1 MRRIG
6 ISPCRKDALRG
17 FAPRSARPN
26 NAEGKETQR
35 RMKTERISELLIACL
50 RWEMTGTPVEASP
63 LTADECAAL
72 CTLAETHDAAHTVWR
87 ALKDSAAFS
96 ECSACDAVRRMER
109 AAHRCEYRFLLL
121 QTTLARATAALSAAG
136 IDHVP
141 LKGAVLRPLW
151 THPVGRLSCDVDILV
166 REQDLARAV
175 DTLLS
180 ALKAEQRGQSGH
192 DISLF
197 TSDNVHIELH
207 FSLLEEE
214 IPLPSDALLAD
225 PFAFCTGDGHAKVMP
240 DAYLYLYHVTHVAK
254 HVLNGGC
261 GVRPVLDTWVL
272 CHRTAPDVEGRAR
285 LLREGGLDRFAACV
299 QTLAAVWIDGATP
312 TDESDSLG
320 AFVLRGGV
328 YGSDDGR
335 SGVHAGREGRVR
347 YALSRLFLPLSVMRR
362 YYPVLQR
369 HPYLLPVLWLWR
381 PLTLVFG
388 RGGKERRRA
397 LRQAQ
402 SVDTAAWGL

>member
-1 MRRIG
+1 MRTSCDI
-6 ISPCRKDALRG
+6 DV
-17 FAPRSARPN
+17 F
-26 NAEGKETQR
+26 
-35 RMKTERISELLIACL
+35 
-50 RWEMTGTPVEASP
+50 VHEAD
-63 LTADECAAL
+63 LD
-72 CTLAETHDAAHTVWR
+72 R
-87 ALKDSAAFS
+87 AIEVLVSKL
-96 ECSACDAVRRMER
+96 
-109 AAHRCEYRFLLL
+109 EYRN
-121 QTTLARATAALSAAG
+121 
-136 IDHVP
+136 D
-141 LKGAVLRPLW
+141 
-151 THPVGRLSCDVDILV
+151 GRWYHDV
-166 REQDLARAV
+166 
-175 DTLLS
+175 
-180 ALKAEQRGQSGH
+180 
-192 DISLF
+192 SLY
-197 TSDNVHIELH
+197 SPSNVHLELH
-207 FSLLEEE
+207 FSLIEDDRFPKANRVLDAVWETARAKDGCRYHMLMSEEMYY
-214 IPLPSDALLAD
+214 
-225 PFAFCTGDGHAKVMP
+225 F
-240 DAYLYLYHVTHVAK
+240 YHILHMAK
-254 HVLNGGC
+254 HFVDGGC

-272 CHRTAPDVEGRAR
+272 CHRTAPDAEGRAR

-362 YYPVLQR
+362 YSPVLQR